1 MKKLLFLLSLV
12 TILVGSCKKERSPEE
27 QFMYDV
33 ELIKKYNTDKNL
45 NAQATPEG
53 VYYVIEVDGTGTQT
67 PTPSNTVN
75 VKYKGY
81 LLDGTVFDQNT
92 SGIEFR
98 LSGLI
103 RGWQIGLQKFKKGA
117 KGKLLIPSA
126 YGYGAIAQSG
136 IPRNSVLVFDIELVN
151 IK

>member
-1 MKKLLFLLSLV
+1 MKKLLFLLSLI
-12 TILVGSCKKERSPEE
+12 TIMASCKKEKSPEE
-27 QFMYDV
+27 QLLFDV
-33 ELIKKYNTDKNL
+33 ELIKKYNTDKGL

-53 VYYVIEVDGTGTQT
+53 VYFVIETDGTGTQT

-81 LLDGTVFDQNT
+81 LLDGTVFDQST
-92 SGIEFR
+92 TGIEFR

-103 RGWQIGLQKFKKGA
+103 QGWQIGLQKFKKGA
-117 KGKLLIPSA
+117 KGKLLIPSG
-126 YGYGAIAQSG
+126 YGYGSTAQSG
-136 IPRNSVLVFDIELVN
+136 IPKNSVLVFDIELVN